1 VAIAEKLSNQFAL
14 VRYLCELPP
23 AWNLLG
29 KHPLPEYVELDR
41 HFNYKSPERQFG
53 PERSR
58 KESATALRKLSKKQ
72 RVTKVMAKQNQ
83 EVDCIDQH
91 IAKFPEDWNL
101 SFDTGF
107 SRFLYYCGRRDLTIK
122 ESNLGFLQYYGVFN
136 QHVREFNH
144 PECFQAYK
152 FVRKQSQKL
161 PLVGI
166 EENPGP
172 QRKGKRN
179 VKHAKK
185 GNKKRF
191 DSSTSIVRGPSTM
204 ANLMPDTK
212 LMWLEYNLPTT
223 VILTAAASNFAFLNL
238 HPNDLF
244 RPVVGTA
251 VQYTGLTAMDTFYN
265 YYLVKKWQLDMEFI
279 NADVVPKEVF
289 VIPTPQDLTGVVS
302 TPAEAQFY
310 VGSRGV
316 PNPKL
321 VSATGGM
328 DRATIRY
335 SMNCPKF
342 YGEPVEYE
350 TSYNAVSTGSP
361 ANFLNCAL
369 VAVTTTANMTFGLMV
384 RLKMRARVKF
394 YQRKVVA

>member
-1 VAIAEKLSNQFAL
+1 MILSSKKKQIKYDSPPRGRFKIRVLKQTVSSHDVSPSHCAEINYFRSAFIGHNKIPSGNSWSQKSGDNLKLVQVLFGLKRLSVSDKILFRKEIQQFDLMMRTASVKTAYSVCKEPWCLQIGGVL
-14 VRYLCELPP
+14 VS
-23 AWNLLG
+23 
-29 KHPLPEYVELDR
+29 PLPCEYC
-41 HFNYKSPERQFG
+41 
-53 PERSR
+53 R
-58 KESATALRKLSKKQ
+58 KKYCADVVCGKGCKLR
-72 RVTKVMAKQNQ
+72 
-83 EVDCIDQH
+83 
-91 IAKFPEDWNL
+91 
-101 SFDTGF
+101 
-107 SRFLYYCGRRDLTIK
+107 
-122 ESNLGFLQYYGVFN
+122 
-136 QHVREFNH
+136 
-144 PECFQAYK
+144 
-152 FVRKQSQKL
+152 
-161 PLVGI
+161 LVGI

-172 QRKGKRN
+172 QRKGKRR
-179 VKHAKK
+179 VKSKK
-185 GNKKRF
+185 KVNRA
-191 DSSTSIVRGPSTM
+191 DYSTAIVRGPSSM
-204 ANLMPDTK
+204 SNLLPDTK
-212 LMWLEYNLPTT
+212 IIWLEFNNPTT

-265 YYLVKKWQLDMEFI
+265 YYLVEKWQLDMEFI

-316 PNPKL
+316 PTPKL

-342 YGEPVEYE
+342 YGERVEYE
-350 TSYNAVSTGSP
+350 TSYNAISTSSP

-394 YQRKVVA
+394 YQRKAVA